1 MHPRLLSDLADL
13 ERAAAQRAAAQ
24 RPVRRRRRHAVDDR
38 PRRQRARD
46 AKPSTVPTAPA
57 DTRPAR

>member
-13 ERAAAQRAAAQ
+13 ERAVAQRAAAQ
-24 RPVRRRRRHAVDDR
+24 RPLRPRRRRGIEDR
-38 PRRQRARD
+38 PRRQRSPFARP
-46 AKPSTVPTAPA
+46 ATVPVAPA